1 MTAQEMHTIL
11 GDAAQ
16 ELAKLPELAGVIVIG
31 ITNHVTDDDTKRR
44 SLMAIA
50 IKADN
55 SKYPCYI
62 QMGIESLKKAI
73 ENGPVTQATPM

>member
-1 MTAQEMHTIL
+1 MTSQEMNTIL

-44 SLMAIA
+44 SLMALAVKSEI
-50 IKADN
+50 N
-55 SKYPCYI
+55 KYPLYLE
-62 QMGIESLKKAI
+62 MGIESLKKAI
-73 ENGPVTQATPM
+73 ENGPVIQSTPM

>member
-44 SLMAIA
+44 SLMAVAVKSEI
-50 IKADN
+50 D
-55 SKYPCYI
+55 KYPLYLE
-62 QMGIESLKKAI
+62 MGIESLKKAI